1 MHEII
6 DTAKRDLETKAYAW
20 LSGRELFSDEELR
33 FLHDA
38 CATVPKELIRVGDVG
53 EQNNLDVGRFMED
66 KKEQLPVYRNDPLGR
81 DVVDTLNRGRCR
93 EFLSHLMGGD
103 FYIRRCQANVLLDGS
118 FIGKHIDTYSN
129 LDYRYSCVIQ
139 FGEHYDG
146 GEFFIEHEG
155 VERQIRTG
163 YADFLV
169 NRCEI
174 PHGVRTVT
182 GGNRTSLVFFLSESP
197 LSRPN
202 TQHKQI

>member
-1 MHEII
+1 MQEII
-6 DTAKRDLETKAYAW
+6 DTAKWDLETKAYAW

-139 FGEHYDG
+139 FGEQYDG